1 MELGTSPIVTAGLI
15 FQLFGG
21 AQLLDVNFDL
31 KSDRELF
38 QSAQKRMSFLLL
50 LLFLTLISFITNI
63 I

>member
-38 QSAQKRMSFLLL
+38 QSAQKRMFLLL
-50 LLFLTLISFITNI
+50 ISSLL
-63 I
+63 

>member
-38 QSAQKRMSFLLL
+38 QSAQKRMPFFFSIIIFNIN
-50 LLFLTLISFITNI
+50 LIYN
-63 I
+63 